1 VSAAVSADPERLDR
15 ANTAIVVD
23 STADLS
29 PQLLGDPNVTMVP
42 LKIHFGDEALR
53 DWVDIRPAEFY
64 RRLREAPRLPTTS
77 QPSVGAFITEYR
89 RLRADFPVVYSV
101 HISGRLSGTVA
112 SAELAASEVDGV
124 RVFDT
129 RSACVGVGL
138 LLDRILAM
146 LDRGTTAAEVE
157 GLIERFH
164 RDCGFLFIV
173 DTLEYLQKGGRIGR
187 ASSLAGGLLSIK
199 PLLTLTDGEVDVFAK
214 VRGERKAL
222 AAVIDYFLAR
232 TRPDVPV
239 AVVVGD
245 ANAPEKTQTL
255 VELLRATDRSIDLRF
270 TGEVGAV
277 IGTYTGPGTCAVVF
291 IEE

>member
-1 VSAAVSADPERLDR
+1 MNADPAVLDR
-15 ANTAIVVD
+15 GNTAIVVD
-23 STADLS
+23 STADLP
-29 PQLLGDPNVTMVP
+29 PQLFADPNVTVVP
-42 LKIHFGDEALR
+42 LKIHFGDEVFR
-53 DWVDIRPAEFY
+53 DWIDIQPVDFY
-64 RRLREAPRLPTTS
+64 ERLRQTERLPTTS

-89 RLRADFPVVYSV
+89 RLREHYAFIYSL
-101 HISGRLSGTVA
+101 HLSGRLSGTVG
-112 SAELAASEVDGV
+112 SAELAASEVDGI

-129 RSACVGVGL
+129 GTACIGVGL
-138 LLDRILAM
+138 LLDRVLAM
-146 LDRGTTAAEVE
+146 LDRGTTEADIE
-157 GLIERFH
+157 GLVERFA

-222 AAVIDYFLAR
+222 AAVREYFLAR
-232 TRPDVPV
+232 TRPQVPV
-239 AVVVGD
+239 ALVIGD
-245 ANAPEKTQTL
+245 AGAPEKTRVL
-255 VELLRATDRSIDLRF
+255 VDLIRGTDRLIDLRF

-277 IGTYTGPGTCAVVF
+277 IGTYTGPGTAAIVF